1 MNKIGVL
8 YICEKLNL
16 CLLDEKIYESS
27 EDINTVVNNLEYLK
41 INFLDIK
48 DKTNYKLFYVNNFNV
63 FKKDINKFINLDFGK
78 DSRGVSKF
86 LIKDNIKKEDL
97 DDILNANISEHQ
109 LQIDDI
115 KHLIHYKIMGFAP
128 SIIYAIDNSSSIDLG
143 VINTD
148 KLIDYNSIY
157 SN

>member
-48 DKTNYKLFYVNNFNV
+48 DKTTYKLFYVNNFNV

-128 SIIYAIDNSSSIDLG
+128 SIIYTIDNSSIDLG

-148 KLIDYNSIY
+148 NLIDYNSIY

>member
-128 SIIYAIDNSSSIDLG
+128 SIIYTIDNSSIDLG

-148 KLIDYNSIY
+148 NLIDYNSIY

>member
-27 EDINTVVNNLEYLK
+27 EDVNTVVNDLEYLK
-41 INFLDIK
+41 MNFLDIK
-48 DKTNYKLFYVNNFNV
+48 DKPNYKLFYVNNFNV

-128 SIIYAIDNSSSIDLG
+128 SIIYTIDSSSIDLG

-148 KLIDYNSIY
+148 NLIDYNSIY